1 MSNDLISRKLVFA
14 DDIHRYIKA
23 QINPYGKPFEG
34 SAYEFGLKVMKYI
47 ENMSAAYDV
56 DKVVEQL
63 EHLDLDG
70 IRMKEDGKHYL
81 IKQEEAIEI
90 VKAGGTD
97 EN

>member
-1 MSNDLISRKLVFA
+1 MRLIDA
-14 DDIHRYIKA
+14 DEMLINVLEAYMKA
-23 QINPYGKPFEG
+23 QPECDRLTANIN
-34 SAYEFGLKVMKYI
+34 KVVHTKI
-47 ENMSAAYDV
+47 QQLIVGTPTAYDV

-81 IKQEEAIEI
+81 IRQEEAIEI